1 MDLIFPV
8 LRAITRR
15 AKNDFI
21 RKTQQLEAVQERFLL
36 EMLRSHE
43 ETELG
48 KKFGLGKITTV
59 EQFRDRV
66 PILPYSSYDPY
77 TERIAKGE
85 QNILNPDPVIYV
97 SLTSGSTGKRKRIP
111 VTRRYQKNLAK
122 PNLAAFGFAIEALEK
137 RAKDTLRHH
146 EGGTEGERPYHLPSY
161 EGGTEGERP
170 YHLPPYEG
178 GKRSFKLGK
187 VLNTNSINIQGITDG
202 GINYGPVTVG
212 SIRSN
217 HLMYRPLLAMPY
229 DCLKIADSVSRHYV
243 CLLFALGNSAVG
255 QIANNF
261 PMLILR
267 TCGYLEKYAA
277 GLVADLRRGAIADW
291 VKIAP
296 ELRSQLEQRLQA
308 NPQCADRLEKIL
320 DSHGKLTPKLAWPD
334 LALVLTA
341 MGGTSDFYFQRF
353 PDYFGDTPIFG
364 GVYGSAEGTFGIGY
378 DLNQEGNIL
387 SIESG
392 FYEFIPEEDWD
403 KDNPTTLLPTEVK
416 IGQRYRML
424 VTSYSGIYRY
434 DIGDVVEILGFYEQT
449 PIIVFRHRR
458 GGLLSATTEKT
469 TEFHATQVMQVLS
482 QEFNL
487 DLDDFCIT
495 LSDNEF
501 PSRYLVNIELTDR
514 QTLDDPQKFL
524 QRFEYWLGEF
534 NNPYTTVRSS
544 EVPPPRLQILAPGS
558 FAIVRQRQLNKGMS
572 DGHLKIPHIS
582 EDRGFLQGLDVV
594 HKIEL

>member
-8 LRAITRR
+8 LRTITRR

-43 ETELG
+43 RTELG
-48 KKFGLGKITTV
+48 EKFGIGNITTV

-77 TERIAKGE
+77 TARIARGE
-85 QNILNPDPVIYV
+85 NNILNPDPVIYV
-97 SLTSGSTGKRKRIP
+97 SLTSGSTGKQKRIP

-137 RAKDTLRHH
+137 RAKDTSH
-146 EGGTEGERPYHLPSY
+146 HLPSY
-161 EGGTEGERP
+161 EGGDR
-170 YHLPPYEG
+170 
-178 GKRSFKLGK
+178 RSFELGK
-187 VLNTNSINIQGITDG
+187 VLNTNSINIQGVTDG

-291 VKIAP
+291 VQIAP
-296 ELRSQLEQRLQA
+296 ELRSQLEQKLQA
-308 NPQCADRLEKIL
+308 NPQRADRLEKIL
-320 DSHGKLTPKLAWPD
+320 NTEGKLTPKLAWPD

-364 GVYGSAEGTFGIGY
+364 GVYGSAEGTFGVCY

-403 KDNPTTLLPTEVK
+403 KENPTTLLPTEVK
-416 IGQRYRML
+416 IGCRYRML

-434 DIGDVVEILGFYEQT
+434 DIGDVVEVVGFYEQA

-469 TEFHATQVMQVLS
+469 TEFHATRVMQALS

-501 PSRYLVNIELTDR
+501 PSRYLVNIELTDG
-514 QTLDDPQKFL
+514 QTLEDPHKFL
-524 QRFEYWLGEF
+524 RRFEYWLGEF
-534 NNPYTTVRSS
+534 NNPYATVRSS

-582 EDRGFLQGLDVV
+582 EDRGFLQGLNIVQKV
-594 HKIEL
+594 EL